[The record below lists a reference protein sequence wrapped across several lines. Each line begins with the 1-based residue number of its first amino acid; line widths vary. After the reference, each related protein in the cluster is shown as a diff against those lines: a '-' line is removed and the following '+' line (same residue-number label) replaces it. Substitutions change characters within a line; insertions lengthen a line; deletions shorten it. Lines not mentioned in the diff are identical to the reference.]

1 MTALERI
8 LRGPGRW
15 VEEAWHPFHSSL
27 CRDGL
32 RAGRCTAGES
42 YRGVTRAVDVEYL
55 PRRMRVRQVRG
66 DSIHNSARVGFTVIS
81 PVTQYSLETDVT
93 FLQYFLTVVRCGVFC
108 VEFLAGVP
116 PG

>member
-15 VEEAWHPFHSSL
+15 VGLCLSSL
-27 CRDGL
+27 FRDGL

-93 FLQYFLTVVRCGVFC
+93 FCNIFS
-108 VEFLAGVP
+108 P
-116 PG
+116 